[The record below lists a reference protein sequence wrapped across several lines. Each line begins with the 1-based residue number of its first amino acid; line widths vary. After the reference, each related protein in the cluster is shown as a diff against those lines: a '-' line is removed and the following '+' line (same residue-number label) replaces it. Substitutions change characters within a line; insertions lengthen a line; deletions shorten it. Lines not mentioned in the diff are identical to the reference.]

1 MKKYLTT
8 IIALIVIA
16 VLLSGFFI
24 AKKAGWLDP
33 KPTATNDPYA
43 DIETGPVFAFF
54 TTDENAFSKI
64 SEIESV
70 NAGEALVLVKSNGEW
85 VSTSH
90 ESLSVISKNV
100 NGCINSMRSLN
111 GRVAY
116 NGEMTESKLLEFGF
130 KDSGTYIGLKL
141 SDGTQHKI
149 VYGKDNQ
156 SGTSAYAWEEGTEK
170 VFLVDKYQLN
180 STLVDAVD
188 LLDSRVFS
196 FDDPGQISRI
206 NITKDGSDYLK
217 LQAVI
222 STDPD
227 APRTWKVSHPLERV
241 GKTATVEALLSSLTS
256 TLLTGIE
263 KMNCED
269 TSVYGL
275 SPAKFK
281 VSVTSPQKTVTLSI
295 GDLTPDRE
303 NYYVSVDDSSDV
315 FLVEASNIT
324 FTDTSLLSFM
334 DEYIFMVSYTKLK
347 TVDIEILGRTY
358 KLTYEA
364 TGERENE
371 IFTINGTNVYFNED
385 RDYRGDFKRIGT
397 AMYGLKLTALS
408 DEPSEKGELLC
419 RIRYEEHDGTV
430 NVVECFDRDG
440 STMYLY
446 LNGAYQ
452 GGYGNRYL
460 LTSDNDNYGIIGT
473 IDNLYALMGVEDPE
487 TSKAG

>member
-24 AKKAGWLDP
+24 AKNAGWLDP

-43 DIETGPVFAFF
+43 DVETGPVFAFF

-64 SEIESV
+64 NEIESV
-70 NAGEALVLVKSNGEW
+70 NAGEALVIVKSNGEW
-85 VSTSH
+85 ISSSH

-130 KDSGTYIGLKL
+130 KDSTTYIGLKL

-188 LLDSRVFS
+188 LLDARIFS

-206 NITKDGSDYLK
+206 NIMKDGSDYLK

-227 APRTWKVSHPLERV
+227 APRTWKVSHPLERA
-241 GKTATVEALLSSLTS
+241 GKTTTVEALLSSLTS

-269 TSVYGL
+269 TSAYGL

-281 VSVTSPQKTVTLSI
+281 VSVTSPQKTVTMSI

-303 NYYVSVDDSSDV
+303 NYYVTIDDSNDV
-315 FLVEASNIT
+315 FLVKASNVT

-347 TVDIEILGRTY
+347 TVDIEVLGRTY

-371 IFTINGTNVYFNED
+371 IFTINGTNVYFNAD

-460 LTSDNDNYGIIGT
+460 LTSDNENYGIIGT
-473 IDNLYALMGVEDPE
+473 IDNLYALMGIDDPE
-487 TSKAG
+487 T